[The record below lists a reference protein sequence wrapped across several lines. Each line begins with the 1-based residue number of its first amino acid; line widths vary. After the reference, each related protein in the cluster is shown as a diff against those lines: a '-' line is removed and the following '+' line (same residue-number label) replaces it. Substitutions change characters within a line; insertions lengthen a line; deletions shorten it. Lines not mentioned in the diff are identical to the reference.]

1 MRGVKG
7 RESSHSAVTFP
18 FKPKIHQQQNMHTP
32 GSQTLTQAWGKN
44 AIKMNKNP
52 PKFKIIGQK
61 RPCTIKRKLLWLI
74 SRWLYC
80 WTKEAANH
88 YFYFSGL
95 TFGIRGM
102 LDQTRIYL
110 EIFKVCKMKERVH
123 SCKLPFVWHCFS
135 ISWTS
140 WQQNLMKPDEAPSGV
155 SCKLF
160 MNTDSAVLYS
170 AELEIIGNVQIKM
183 HQMSF
188 ITVVHVQR
196 LWYNHKNMWQQ
207 SNLLLGAFEEN

>member
-1 MRGVKG
+1 MAGWEGWWV
-7 RESSHSAVTFP
+7 ENHHTLLLHSLPSQRYVNN
-18 FKPKIHQQQNMHTP
+18 KIRTHRDHKNEHCLGQ
-32 GSQTLTQAWGKN
+32 N
-44 AIKMNKNP
+44 AIKMSKNP

-74 SRWLYC
+74 SRWLDC

-88 YFYFSGL
+88 YFYVSGL

-110 EIFKVCKMKERVH
+110 EIFKVCKRKERVH
-123 SCKLPFVWHCFS
+123 SCKLPVVWHCFS
-135 ISWTS
+135 VSWTS
-140 WQQNLMKPDEAPSGV
+140 WQQHLMKPDEAPSGV

-160 MNTDSAVLYS
+160 MNTDSAVPYS

-183 HQMSF
+183 HHMSF

-196 LWYNHKNMWQQ
+196 LWWQQ